1 VTASHRILYDA
12 ECRFCRWSLAWLLRW
27 DRGRR
32 LEPIALQDPRAT
44 ELLGRMPESERMAS
58 WHLVGP
64 SGSIDSAG
72 AAAPGLLRLLPGG
85 APIGALAERLPGPV
99 ARGYAWVARNRGAL
113 GRRLTG
119 GALARADAV
128 IAQRRSG
135 VGRPGADL
143 R

>member
-1 VTASHRILYDA
+1 VTHRTRILYDS

-32 LEPIALQDPRAT
+32 LEPLALQDPRAKS
-44 ELLGRMPESERMAS
+44 LLDPMPDAERMAS

-64 SGSIDSAG
+64 DGSVASAG

-85 APIGALAERLPGPV
+85 AGLAALAERFAGAV
-99 ARGYAWVARNRGAL
+99 ERGYRAVARNRGAL
-113 GRRLTG
+113 GRPLTDG
-119 GALARADAV
+119 SVARADAL

-135 VGRPGADL
+135 VGDAGAGL